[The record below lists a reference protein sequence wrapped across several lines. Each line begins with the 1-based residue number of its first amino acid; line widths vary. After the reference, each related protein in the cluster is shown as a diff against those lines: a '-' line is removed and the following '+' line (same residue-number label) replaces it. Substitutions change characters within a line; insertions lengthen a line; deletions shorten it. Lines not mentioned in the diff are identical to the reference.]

1 MTITLNTPVPFAGA
15 FYGMVKW
22 SNFSGATHY
31 LGMDQNG
38 PYVNSNIGMWY
49 DGTTWQ
55 NASALGYGA
64 CVWTV
69 RTCAFINNEDKVVKM
84 GPIPAPSATQTM
96 VAPGVAV
103 AVSPA
108 PGVSIDSYDHP
119 TMNLGDNSSDSSL
132 LIGYNVF
139 RYDSVQGGVVHFR
152 KLNTAAQ
159 TATAY
164 QDVVGLSEM
173 QYGTYMYYVTAVFN
187 NSLNSQFLC
196 ESPASDTVTIQFPA
210 VGIPEVSGGSIMIY
224 PNPANDVVNVK
235 SDFNISRIE
244 VLNFIGQTVYSEN
257 TVNSKLVKINT
268 SFLQT
273 GVYFVKVTTSK
284 GLRTV
289 KITVVR

>member
-1 MTITLNTPVPFAGA
+1 
-15 FYGMVKW
+15 MVKW
-22 SNFSGATHY
+22 SAFTGATHF

-69 RTCAFINNEDKVVKM
+69 RTCAFINSEDKVVKL
-84 GPIPAPSATQTM
+84 GPFPTSSPTQVT

-103 AVSPA
+103 AVSPG

-119 TMNLGDNSSDSSL
+119 TMNLMDNSSDSSL

-139 RYDSVQGGVVHFR
+139 RYDSLKYSGVIHFR
-152 KLNTAAQ
+152 QINPSILN
-159 TATAY
+159 ATAY
-164 QDVVGLSEM
+164 QDIVGLDTM
-173 QYGTYMYYVTAVFN
+173 QIGTYMYYVTAVFN
-187 NSLNSQFLC
+187 NSVNSQFLC
-196 ESPASDTVTIQFPA
+196 ESPGSDTVTITFPA

-257 TVNSKLVKINT
+257 TVNSKLVKVNT
-268 SFLQT
+268 SSLQA

-284 GLRTV
+284 GIRTV